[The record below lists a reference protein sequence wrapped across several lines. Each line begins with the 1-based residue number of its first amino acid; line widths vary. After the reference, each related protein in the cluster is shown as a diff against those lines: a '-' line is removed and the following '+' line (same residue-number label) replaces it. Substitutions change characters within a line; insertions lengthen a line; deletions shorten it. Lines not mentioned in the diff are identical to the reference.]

1 MESKEEAINYNRII
15 RKVSQSCCHLRR
27 ILNNENVFFI
37 VGMQSNDGPTMIS
50 WTKGTGNQEFRE
62 KIKSG
67 IYRKWKITS
76 VVL

>member
-37 VGMQSNDGPTMIS
+37 VGMQSNDGHIPQ
-50 WTKGTGNQEFRE
+50 WYPGLKE
-62 KIKSG
+62 
-67 IYRKWKITS
+67 
-76 VVL
+76 